1 MTFSIITACFNAAPT
16 VADTLKSISSQ
27 SYQNIEHIIIDGAST
42 DDTLKI
48 VQQFPHVST
57 IISEKDGGIYHAM
70 NKGIGLCTGEVVGIL
85 NADDVY
91 AHEDVISKVADLFK
105 DASVDAIYGDLV
117 FVDQQ
122 HPDKITRTWKAGS
135 YHFKQFYNGWMPPH
149 PTFFVRRSLYQQ
161 YGKFNTT
168 LTSAADYELMLR
180 FLLKHKIKLAYLP
193 ETMVRMR
200 QGGKSTASLKNRL
213 IANKEDHLAWK
224 INGLKPH
231 PFTLILKPLRKIK
244 QFITYG

>member
-1 MTFSIITACFNAAPT
+1 
-16 VADTLKSISSQ
+16 
-27 SYQNIEHIIIDGAST
+27 
-42 DDTLKI
+42 
-48 VQQFPHVST
+48 
-57 IISEKDGGIYHAM
+57 
-70 NKGIGLCTGEVVGIL
+70 
-85 NADDVY
+85 
-91 AHEDVISKVADLFK
+91 
-105 DASVDAIYGDLV
+105 
-117 FVDQQ
+117 
-122 HPDKITRTWKAGS
+122 
-135 YHFKQFYNGWMPPH
+135 
-149 PTFFVRRSLYQQ
+149 LYQQ

>member
-27 SYQNIEHIIIDGAST
+27 SYQNIEHIIIDGLST

>member
-1 MTFSIITACFNAAPT
+1 MTLTIITACYNASST
-16 VADTLKSISSQ
+16 IADTLKSISNQ

-48 VQQFPHVST
+48 VQQFPHVSK

-70 NKGIGLCTGEVVGIL
+70 NRGIGLCTGEVVGIL

-149 PTFFVRRSLYQQ
+149 PTFFVRKSLYQQ

>member
-27 SYQNIEHIIIDGAST
+27 SYQNIEHIIIDGLST

-70 NKGIGLCTGEVVGIL
+70 NRGIGLCTGEVVGIL

-149 PTFFVRRSLYQQ
+149 PTFL
-161 YGKFNTT
+161 
-168 LTSAADYELMLR
+168 
-180 FLLKHKIKLAYLP
+180 
-193 ETMVRMR
+193 
-200 QGGKSTASLKNRL
+200 
-213 IANKEDHLAWK
+213 
-224 INGLKPH
+224 
-231 PFTLILKPLRKIK
+231 
-244 QFITYG
+244 

>member
-1 MTFSIITACFNAAPT
+1 
-16 VADTLKSISSQ
+16 
-27 SYQNIEHIIIDGAST
+27 
-42 DDTLKI
+42 
-48 VQQFPHVST
+48 
-57 IISEKDGGIYHAM
+57 M
-70 NKGIGLCTGEVVGIL
+70 NRGIGLCTGEVVGIL

-122 HPDKITRTWKAGS
+122 HPDKITRTWKAGT

>member
-48 VQQFPHVST
+48 VQQFPHVSK

-70 NKGIGLCTGEVVGIL
+70 NRGIGLCRGEVVGIL

>member
-1 MTFSIITACFNAAPT
+1 MTLTIITACYNASST
-16 VADTLKSISSQ
+16 IADTLKSISNQ
-27 SYQNIEHIIIDGAST
+27 SYQNIEHIIIDGSST

>member
-70 NKGIGLCTGEVVGIL
+70 NRGIGLCTGEVVGIL

-149 PTFFVRRSLYQQ
+149 PTFFVRKSLYQQ

>member
-1 MTFSIITACFNAAPT
+1 MTLTIITACYNASST
-16 VADTLKSISSQ
+16 IADTLKSIASQ

-70 NKGIGLCTGEVVGIL
+70 NRGIGLCTGEVVGIL

>member
-1 MTFSIITACFNAAPT
+1 LTLTIITACYNASST
-16 VADTLKSISSQ
+16 IADTLKSIASQ

-70 NKGIGLCTGEVVGIL
+70 NRGIGLCTGEVVGIL

-122 HPDKITRTWKAGS
+122 HPDKITRTWKAGP